1 MTQNVETNAD
11 DRLDFG
17 KYSELRNHEMLF
29 NVQSTQQPQLR
40 VSDGGMMG
48 GDGAVSAAGVDTGA
62 GQGSSSHHNKSS
74 DNSYPNAGISAAYQQ
89 QPPPRGLRA
98 QASGTAIA
106 TGAQI
111 ISGG

>member
-40 VSDGGMMG
+40 ASDGNMIG
-48 GDGAVSAAGVDTGA
+48 GDGAVSGTGVDTGA
-62 GQGSSSHHNKSS
+62 GQGSSHHNKSS
-74 DNSYPNAGISAAYQQ
+74 DNSYPNAGIGAPYQQ
-89 QPPPRGLRA
+89 Q
-98 QASGTAIA
+98 Q
-106 TGAQI
+106 
-111 ISGG
+111 